1 MSGTFKF
8 KGIYNEGVLR
18 GSQSQIKRS
27 SGASAL
33 TPDAA
38 AQLGPKA
45 VELQRKKAKQVDV
58 PNFVKTVKKFSLPKE
73 ESIVQKFQKKNQNI
87 EKKK

>member
-58 PNFVKTVKKFSLPKE
+58 PNFVKTVRKE
-73 ESIVQKFQKKNQNI
+73 EVELGEGI
-87 EKKK
+87 